1 MFEFL
6 KLNFLLCYNIFFF
19 IFQLEIIDAC
29 VNYIEKLQSQLL
41 VKPNFELDEGIEE
54 GYPDHQQQQQQQQQ
68 QQHQQ
73 QQQQQTLKRLTSC
86 NQFED
91 CNGNLEK

>member
-1 MFEFL
+1 MFL
-6 KLNFLLCYNIFFF
+6 

-54 GYPDHQQQQQQQQQ
+54 GYPDHQHQQ
-68 QQHQQ
+68 QQ

-86 NQFED
+86 NEFED